1 LFQTG
6 SLSVAIPSAQT
17 LALNWDFET
26 VTGSNTSGR
35 FIVADAS
42 SGSSDADYPATYQGS
57 YLSNINL
64 RQHTGR
70 GDFFRVSSTP
80 VRKQYLST
88 EKLIPMEYTAQ
99 ADMIRVPT
107 TDDRA
112 FASFRKPS
120 STYFAVEKS
129 MYRGISNRMLHLFAS
144 IDEFNNLIGE
154 PVNKYRL
161 NYKAMEKLREI
172 FFRKVQNDIPSLQKY
187 LDYYKWLDTA
197 MGQMIEQLFPVSARY
212 APSVRNIVE
221 SHSLERNKYQY
232 KFPLIRDS
240 RAFPEGGIIGE
251 IGGGNTPIGV
261 EGDPHNPSTQGPERP
276 IDANPSN
283 QPGQGEGRQAP
294 DHRDQNPQPPE
305 DNNYGE
311 EDDRDGQM
319 APAPPPAEQIDPNQD
334 NPGVG
339 RGAGQN
345 PGLGQGQGGGNFNP
359 PGGGYG

>member
-1 LFQTG
+1 MPME
-6 SLSVAIPSAQT
+6 PSSKEPSDS
-17 LALNWDFET
+17 LALFSKAANPFLMFA
-26 VTGSNTSGR
+26 TS
-35 FIVADAS
+35 
-42 SGSSDADYPATYQGS
+42 
-57 YLSNINL
+57 
-64 RQHTGR
+64 
-70 GDFFRVSSTP
+70 
-80 VRKQYLST
+80 
-88 EKLIPMEYTAQ
+88 
-99 ADMIRVPT
+99 
-107 TDDRA
+107 
-112 FASFRKPS
+112 
-120 STYFAVEKS
+120 
-129 MYRGISNRMLHLFAS
+129 
-144 IDEFNNLIGE
+144 
-154 PVNKYRL
+154 
-161 NYKAMEKLREI
+161 
-172 FFRKVQNDIPSLQKY
+172 
-187 LDYYKWLDTA
+187 
-197 MGQMIEQLFPVSARY
+197 
-212 APSVRNIVE
+212 
-221 SHSLERNKYQY
+221 
-232 KFPLIRDS
+232 FPLIRDS